1 MPFPKNYRDS
11 QAHDDE
17 RANQQRG
24 VGCRRLEKERRA
36 NVDSFAD
43 IADRALQVRADRV
56 TQLSRRAERGGHERG
71 NERERS
77 CEDERLR
84 QCASP
89 TTSAAKK
96 NSRRRKSEQHERD
109 RERLKLGQARAAETE
124 ARDHAGRDSP
134 PLWHCFPRE
143 VNARG
148 QRGGGQKDRND
159 LARKMEEIPILG
171 QSEQEHWRKNGE
183 ARDAAATHPF
193 QREIKSGHGGGEQTN
208 GEKSRREKID
218 PRAEERREGEGVGGQ
233 RSARGSI
240 KPAPGNPILCYF
252 QRSGNPEAFVGIE
265 RVLPKETRPAPGE
278 KSESRRG
285 QIRAI

>member
-24 VGCRRLEKERRA
+24 VGCRGCEEERRA
-36 NVDSFAD
+36 DVDSFAD

-56 TQLSRRAERGGHERG
+56 TQLSRRAERSGHERG

-89 TTSAAKK
+89 TTPAAKK
-96 NSRRRKSEQHERD
+96 NSRRRQSEQHERD
-109 RERLKLGQARAAETE
+109 WERLKFGQARAAEAE
-124 ARDHAGRDSP
+124 ACNRTSRDPP

-183 ARDAAATHPF
+183 ARDAAAIQPF
-193 QREIKSGHGGGEQTN
+193 HREIKSGDGGGEQTN
-208 GEKSRREKID
+208 AEKSRR
-218 PRAEERREGEGVGGQ
+218 
-233 RSARGSI
+233 
-240 KPAPGNPILCYF
+240 
-252 QRSGNPEAFVGIE
+252 
-265 RVLPKETRPAPGE
+265 KE
-278 KSESRRG
+278 
-285 QIRAI
+285 

>member
-36 NVDSFAD
+36 DVDSFAD
-43 IADRALQVRADRV
+43 VADGALQVRADRV

-96 NSRRRKSEQHERD
+96 NSRRRKFEEHERD
-109 RERLKLGQARAAETE
+109 RERLKLGQARAAEAE
-124 ARDHAGRDSP
+124 ACNRAGRDPP
-134 PLWHCFPRE
+134 PLRHRFACK
-143 VNARG
+143 VGARG
-148 QRGGGQKDRND
+148 QRGGGQKNRNG

-183 ARDAAATHPF
+183 ARDATAIQPF
-193 QREIKSGHGGGEQTN
+193 HREIKSGHGDGEQTN
-208 GEKSRREKID
+208 AEKSCGEEID
-218 PRAEERREGEGVGGQ
+218 PRPEKRGKRKSVSGQ
-233 RSARGSI
+233 RSARGSV
-240 KPAPGNPILCYF
+240 KSAPGNPILRYL
-252 QRSGNPEAFVGIE
+252 QRSGEPEAFVGIE
-265 RVLPKETRPAPGE
+265 WVLPKETRPTP
-278 KSESRRG
+278 
-285 QIRAI
+285 